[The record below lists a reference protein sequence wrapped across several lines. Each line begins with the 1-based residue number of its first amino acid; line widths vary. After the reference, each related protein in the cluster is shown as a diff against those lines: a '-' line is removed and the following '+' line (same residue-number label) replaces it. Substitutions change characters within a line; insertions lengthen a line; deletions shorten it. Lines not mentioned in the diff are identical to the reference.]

1 MKTGVTGAAGAGDN
15 MASTL
20 GVGAAVPGGAVLTFG
35 TSEVACLVDGAFH
48 PGPEHAILTSAHAV
62 PDTYLSMVVVMSATA
77 SLDWVLRLTGTD
89 TTTLVAEAEAYV
101 ASEPLRDAPI
111 MLPCL
116 IGIRTPLNRPDAM
129 GRIDGLHPGTTR
141 GMLG

>member
-1 MKTGVTGAAGAGDN
+1 
-15 MASTL
+15 
-20 GVGAAVPGGAVLTFG
+20 
-35 TSEVACLVDGAFH
+35 
-48 PGPEHAILTSAHAV
+48 
-62 PDTYLSMVVVMSATA
+62 
-77 SLDWVLRLTGTD
+77 
-89 TTTLVAEAEAYV
+89 
-101 ASEPLRDAPI
+101 

>member
-1 MKTGVTGAAGAGDN
+1 M
-15 MASTL
+15 
-20 GVGAAVPGGAVLTFG
+20 LTFG
-35 TSEVACLVDGAFH
+35 TSEVACLVDGVFH
-48 PGPEHAILTSAHAV
+48 PGPEHEILTSAHAV

-89 TTTLVAEAEAYV
+89 TTTLVAEAETFV
-101 ASEPLRDAPI
+101 ASGPLRDAPI

-116 IGIRTPLNRPDAM
+116 IGIRPPLNRPDAM